1 MASGLRILSNLKV
14 KLETGVAWIV
24 GFSSSSSSSS
34 SSSVPPPSPTAAAPA
49 ALLPP
54 LITVVAFVNCL
65 HFSGSSLSSLQPNYE
80 EEAGKNNL
88 TTHNLFQQKCS
99 LKRKSNELSLS
110 L

>member
-1 MASGLRILSNLKV
+1 MASRLRILSNLKV

-34 SSSVPPPSPTAAAPA
+34 VPPPSPTAAAAA

-65 HFSGSSLSSLQPNYE
+65 HFSGSSSSSLQPNYE

-99 LKRKSNELSLS
+99 VKRKSNELSLS

>member
-1 MASGLRILSNLKV
+1 
-14 KLETGVAWIV
+14 
-24 GFSSSSSSSS
+24 
-34 SSSVPPPSPTAAAPA
+34 VPPPSPTAAAPA

-65 HFSGSSLSSLQPNYE
+65 HFSGSSSSSLQPNYK
-80 EEAGKNNL
+80 EEAGKSNL
-88 TTHNLFQQKCS
+88 TTHNFFQQKCS

>member
-1 MASGLRILSNLKV
+1 MARRLRILSNLKV
-14 KLETGVAWIV
+14 KPETGVAWIV
-24 GFSSSSSSSS
+24 GFSS

-49 ALLPP
+49 DLLPP

-65 HFSGSSLSSLQPNYE
+65 HFSGTSSSSLQPNYE

>member
-1 MASGLRILSNLKV
+1 MARRLRILSNLKV
-14 KLETGVAWIV
+14 KPETGVAWIV
-24 GFSSSSSSSS
+24 GFSSSSSSS

-49 ALLPP
+49 DHLPP

-65 HFSGSSLSSLQPNYE
+65 HFSGTSSSSLQPNYE